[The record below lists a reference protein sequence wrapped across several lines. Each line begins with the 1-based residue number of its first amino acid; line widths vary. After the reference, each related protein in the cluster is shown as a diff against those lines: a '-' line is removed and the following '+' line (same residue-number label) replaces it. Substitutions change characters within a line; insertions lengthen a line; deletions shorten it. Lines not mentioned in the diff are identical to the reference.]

1 MKIFNN
7 KEIKFEIVLNEEIEY
22 MKVLGK
28 DVKFN
33 TGNYVVTDNYSF
45 WQIEK
50 SFDSK
55 EAAMEYVSKL
65 LMCKNQQEYN
75 FYKWC
80 EKDGVKEGSIIQFED
95 GKKGVILGKEFA
107 EGCLKYSPIKKN
119 GTIGKAKR
127 NLYGNIKYMVV
138 QY

>member
-1 MKIFNN
+1 M
-7 KEIKFEIVLNEEIEY
+7 
-22 MKVLGK
+22 
-28 DVKFN
+28 
-33 TGNYVVTDNYSF
+33 VTDNYSF

-65 LMCKNQQEYN
+65 LTCKNQQEYN